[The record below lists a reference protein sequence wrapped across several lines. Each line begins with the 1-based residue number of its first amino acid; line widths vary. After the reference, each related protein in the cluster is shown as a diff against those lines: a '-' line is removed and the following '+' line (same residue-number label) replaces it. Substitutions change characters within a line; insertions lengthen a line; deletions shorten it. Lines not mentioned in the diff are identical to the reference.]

1 MNMQWLWKNASQ
13 TQSCVYMC
21 VCLQP
26 RQSLLNAAARVG
38 DASQD
43 FITCIESESDLDR
56 EFKVHCIKPSVVSVY
71 FMLAGWLLMWFKQI
85 GCELVFKVC

>member
-1 MNMQWLWKNASQ
+1 MPVKQKL
-13 TQSCVYMC
+13 VYMY

-43 FITCIESESDLDR
+43 FIVCIESESDLDR
-56 EFKVHCIKPSVVSVY
+56 EFKVRYIKMSVVCVCV
-71 FMLAGWLLMWFKQI
+71 MLAG
-85 GCELVFKVC
+85 